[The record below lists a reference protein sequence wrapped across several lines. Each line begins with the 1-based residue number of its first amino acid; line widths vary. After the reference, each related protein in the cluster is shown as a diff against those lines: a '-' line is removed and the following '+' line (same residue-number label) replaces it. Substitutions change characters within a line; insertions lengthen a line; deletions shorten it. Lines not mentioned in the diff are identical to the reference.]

1 MNRFSLFFFMIGC
14 VEKASDTGQR
24 DPETVPV
31 EQPANEPEVAEP
43 TIEPSQPTSE
53 PEASEPTSEPAAQ
66 PTSEPESS
74 EPTSEPSSQPATEP
88 TSEPTSEPSS
98 SPTTCTLNDLE
109 WMIEMRGSNG
119 AATSFT
125 TTENLVL
132 AGVVRNP
139 CTEDFTF
146 STNTTCL
153 LAQALIQGN
162 SGNPDGSFL
171 HIPFCGS
178 AITDWTIEG
187 GGTAEEAVPVGIL
200 PADTYTVEIIF
211 ADPGVHSA
219 SGIFYV
225 TP

>member
-1 MNRFSLFFFMIGC
+1 MNRFFVFFLMTGC
-14 VEKASDTGQR
+14 AEKATDSGQEQ
-24 DPETVPV
+24 PATSSV
-31 EQPANEPEVAEP
+31 EQPSSEPAA
-43 TIEPSQPTSE
+43 QPTSE
-53 PEASEPTSEPAAQ
+53 PAAQPTSEPAAQ

-74 EPTSEPSSQPATEP
+74 EPASEPSQPASEPTNEPTNEP
-88 TSEPTSEPSS
+88 TSN
-98 SPTTCTLNDLE
+98 PTTCTLNDLE
-109 WMIEMRGSNG
+109 WMIEIRGSNG

-125 TTENLVL
+125 TAENLVL

-153 LAQALIQGN
+153 LAQGLIQGN

-187 GGTAEEAVPVGIL
+187 GCSTEWAL
-200 PADTYTVEIIF
+200 PLKRLVKISLA
-211 ADPGVHSA
+211 P
-219 SGIFYV
+219 
-225 TP
+225 